1 MNIANNLYFPK
12 WTLYGGKIKKYGRV
26 LELAVDG
33 QSDSPGHSATYNT
46 VSANDAETNK
56 VINFRVVYVK
66 VWNCFSYGKLLCL
79 SLT

>member
-12 WTLYGGKIKKYGRV
+12 LMLHGEKIKKYGRV

-33 QSDSPGHSATYNT
+33 QSDSSGHSATYNA
-46 VSANDAETNK
+46 VSATDAETNK

-66 VWNCFSYGKLLCL
+66 V
-79 SLT
+79 

>member
-12 WTLYGGKIKKYGRV
+12 LMLQGEKIKKYGRV

-33 QSDSPGHSATYNT
+33 QSDSSCHSATYNA
-46 VSANDAETNK
+46 VSATDAETNK

-66 VWNCFSYGKLLCL
+66 V
-79 SLT
+79 

>member
-56 VINFRVVYVK
+56 VINFRVGYVK
-66 VWNCFSYGKLLCL
+66 V
-79 SLT
+79 